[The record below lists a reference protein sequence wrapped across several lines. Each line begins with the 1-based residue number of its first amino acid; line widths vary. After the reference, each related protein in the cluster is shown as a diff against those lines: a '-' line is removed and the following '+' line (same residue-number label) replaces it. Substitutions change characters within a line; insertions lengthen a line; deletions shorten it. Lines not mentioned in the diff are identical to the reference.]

1 MSLNFTSVAVS
12 LQLSVP
18 ETSLERH
25 LAASP
30 HVVAENLAEQVM
42 AYERD
47 HALGYYPAI
56 DFFQQHGGV
65 EPELIE
71 ALENISWV
79 LTSMVRNEIR
89 LRLRPV
95 FSQLKIESLKTLA
108 FTMPTVR
115 PGQQNA
121 KARLISHFSATSVK
135 VNLIAT
141 LLQKIV
147 DTHAAAKMT
156 ESMCYRWLK
165 DHFSTIDVTSVHVLE
180 DGHRQ

>member
-1 MSLNFTSVAVS
+1 MSLNFTRVAVT
-12 LQLSVP
+12 LQIRVP
-18 ETSLERH
+18 ETALERH

-30 HVVAENLAEQVM
+30 RVVAENLAEQVM
-42 AYERD
+42 AYEKE

-65 EPELIE
+65 EPELID

-79 LTSMVRNEIR
+79 LTSMIRNEIR

-95 FSQLKIESLKTLA
+95 FSHLKIESLKTLA

-121 KARLISHFSATSVK
+121 QANLISHFSATSVK
-135 VNLIAT
+135 ANLIVT

-147 DTHAAAKMT
+147 DAEAATRMT

-165 DHFSTIDVTSVHVLE
+165 DHFSHIDVTSVHVLDE
-180 DGHRQ
+180 AD

>member
-1 MSLNFTSVAVS
+1 MALNFTSVAIS
-12 LQLSVP
+12 LQVRIP

-30 HVVAENLAEQVM
+30 RVVAENLAEQVM
-42 AYERD
+42 AYERENM
-47 HALGYYPAI
+47 LGYYPAI
-56 DFFQQHGGV
+56 NFFQAHGGI
-65 EPELIE
+65 EPELID

-95 FSQLKIESLKTLA
+95 FSQVKIESLKTIA

-115 PGQQNA
+115 PGQNNTKA
-121 KARLISHFSATSVK
+121 KLIEHFSATSVK

-141 LLQKIV
+141 LLQKVV
-147 DTHAAAKMT
+147 DTRAAAKMA

-165 DHFSTIDVTSVHVLE
+165 EHVAAIDVTSVHVL
-180 DGHRQ
+180 DASQ

>member
-1 MSLNFTSVAVS
+1 MTLNFTRVAVS
-12 LQLSVP
+12 LQISVP
-18 ETSLERH
+18 ETALERH

-42 AYERD
+42 AYERK

-56 DFFQQHGGV
+56 DYFQQHGGV
-65 EPELIE
+65 EPDLIN

-115 PGQQNA
+115 PGQQNDR
-121 KARLISHFSATSVK
+121 ARLIDHFSATSVK
-135 VNLIAT
+135 VNMVAT

-147 DTHAAAKMT
+147 DSHAAAKMA
-156 ESMCYRWLK
+156 ESMCYRWLQ
-165 DHFSTIDVTSVHVLE
+165 DHFHSVNVTSAHVLA
-180 DGHRQ
+180 DPK

>member
-1 MSLNFTSVAVS
+1 MALNFTRVAIS
-12 LQLSVP
+12 MQLSVP
-18 ETSLERH
+18 DTALERH

-30 HVVAENLAEQVM
+30 RVVAENMAEQVIN
-42 AYERD
+42 YERE
-47 HALGYYPAI
+47 HGLGYYPAI

-65 EPELIE
+65 EPELID

-95 FSQLKIESLKTLA
+95 FSQLKIESLKTIA

-115 PGQQNA
+115 PGQQND
-121 KARLISHFSATSVK
+121 KLNLINHFSATSVK

-141 LLQKIV
+141 LLQKIA
-147 DTHAAAKMT
+147 DPSAAAKMA

-165 DHFSTIDVTSVHVLE
+165 EHFAKIEVTSVHVIE
-180 DGHRQ
+180 NDGA

>member
-1 MSLNFTSVAVS
+1 MVLNFTRVAVS
-12 LQLSVP
+12 LQVSVP
-18 ETSLERH
+18 ETALERH

-30 HVVAENLAEQVM
+30 RIVAENIAEQIM
-42 AYERD
+42 AYERE
-47 HALGYYPAI
+47 HSLGYYPAI
-56 DFFQQHGGV
+56 DFFQQHGGI
-65 EPELIE
+65 EPELID

-79 LTSMVRNEIR
+79 LTGLVRNEIR

-108 FTMPTVR
+108 FTMPTAR
-115 PGQQNA
+115 PGQQNDRV
-121 KARLISHFSATSVK
+121 KLIDHFSATSVK

-147 DTHAAAKMT
+147 DTRAAAKMT

-165 DHFSTIDVTSVHVLE
+165 DHFSNIEVTSVHVM
-180 DGHRQ
+180 Q

>member
-1 MSLNFTSVAVS
+1 MTLNFTRVAVS
-12 LQLSVP
+12 LQVSVP
-18 ETSLERH
+18 ETALERH

-30 HVVAENLAEQVM
+30 RVVAENLAEQVM
-42 AYERD
+42 AYERK
-47 HALGYYPAI
+47 HSLGYYPAI

-65 EPELIE
+65 EPELIS

-115 PGQQNA
+115 PGQQNDHI
-121 KARLISHFSATSVK
+121 KLVEHFSATSVK
-135 VNLIAT
+135 ANLIAT
-141 LLQKIV
+141 LLQKLV
-147 DTHAAAKMT
+147 DPQAAARMT

-165 DHFSTIDVTSVHVLE
+165 EHFNTIDVTSVHVL
-180 DGHRQ
+180 DDSDK

>member
-1 MSLNFTSVAVS
+1 VCRK
-12 LQLSVP
+12 
-18 ETSLERH
+18 RH
-25 LAASP
+25 WTP

-42 AYERD
+42 AYERE

-56 DFFQQHGGV
+56 EFFQQQGGI
-65 EPELIE
+65 EPELID

-89 LRLRPV
+89 LRLRPM

-121 KARLISHFSATSVK
+121 KANLVNHFSGTTVK

-141 LLQKIV
+141 LLQKVV
-147 DTHAAAKMT
+147 DTRAAAKMA

-165 DHFSTIDVTSVHVLE
+165 EHFSSIDVTSVHVL
-180 DGHRQ
+180 DNKD

>member
-1 MSLNFTSVAVS
+1 MSLNFTRVAIS
-12 LQLSVP
+12 LQVRVP
-18 ETSLERH
+18 ETALERH

-42 AYERD
+42 AYEQE

-56 DFFQQHGGV
+56 DFFQQHGGI
-65 EPELIE
+65 EPELID
-71 ALENISWV
+71 ALENIAWV

-95 FSQLKIESLKTLA
+95 FSNLKIESLKTLA

-121 KARLISHFSATSVK
+121 RANLIEHFSATSVK
-135 VNLIAT
+135 VNLMAT

-147 DTHAAAKMT
+147 DLKAAGRMA

-165 DHFSTIDVTSVHVLE
+165 DHFSNIEVTSVHVL
-180 DGHRQ
+180 DDQ

>member
-1 MSLNFTSVAVS
+1 MTLNFTRVAIS
-12 LQLSVP
+12 LQVRVP
-18 ETSLERH
+18 ETALERH
-25 LAASP
+25 LAATP
-30 HVVAENLAEQVM
+30 RVVAENLAEQVM
-42 AYERD
+42 AYE
-47 HALGYYPAI
+47 HEHTLGYYPAI

-65 EPELIE
+65 EPELID

-121 KARLISHFSATSVK
+121 KANLISHFSATSVK

-147 DTHAAAKMT
+147 DTKASARMA

-165 DHFSTIDVTSVHVLE
+165 EHFSAIDVTSVHVLSE
-180 DGHRQ
+180 ERE

>member
-1 MSLNFTSVAVS
+1 MTLNFTRVAIS

-18 ETSLERH
+18 ETALERH

-30 HVVAENLAEQVM
+30 HVVAENLAEQIM
-42 AYERD
+42 RYEQE
-47 HALGYYPAI
+47 HKLGYFPAV

-89 LRLRPV
+89 LRLRPM
-95 FSQLKIESLKTLA
+95 FSLLKIESLKTIA
-108 FTMPTVR
+108 FTMPVAR
-115 PGQQNA
+115 PGQANA
-121 KARLISHFSATSVK
+121 KADLVSHFSVNTVK
-135 VNLIAT
+135 VNMIAT
-141 LLQKIV
+141 MLQKII
-147 DTHAAAKMT
+147 DPHAAAKMA

-165 DHFSTIDVTSVHVLE
+165 DHFSAIQITSVHVL
-180 DGHRQ
+180 DGAQV

>member
-1 MSLNFTSVAVS
+1 MALNFTRVALS
-12 LQLSVP
+12 LQVSVP

-30 HVVAENLAEQVM
+30 RIVAENLAEQVM
-42 AYERD
+42 HYERT

-56 DFFQQHGGV
+56 HFFQEQGGI
-65 EPELIE
+65 EPELMD
-71 ALENISWV
+71 ALDNISWV

-95 FSQLKIESLKTLA
+95 FSQLKVESLKTIA

-121 KARLISHFSATSVK
+121 KANLISHFSATSVK

-147 DTHAAAKMT
+147 DTRAAGKMA

-165 DHFSTIDVTSVHVLE
+165 DHFAAVEVTSVHVLG
-180 DGHRQ
+180 DTQG

>member
-1 MSLNFTSVAVS
+1 MVLNFTRVAVT
-12 LQLSVP
+12 LQISVP
-18 ETSLERH
+18 DTALERH

-30 HVVAENLAEQVM
+30 RVVAENIAEQVM
-42 AYERD
+42 AYEEE
-47 HALGYYPAI
+47 HSLGYYPAI

-65 EPELIE
+65 EPELID

-95 FSQLKIESLKTLA
+95 FSHLKIESLKTLA

-121 KARLISHFSATSVK
+121 RINLISHFSATSVK
-135 VNLIAT
+135 VNLIVT

-147 DTHAAAKMT
+147 DTHTAARMT

-165 DHFSTIDVTSVHVLE
+165 EHFSAVDVTSVHVLGE
-180 DGHRQ
+180 SN

>member
-1 MSLNFTSVAVS
+1 MPLNFTRVAIT

-18 ETSLERH
+18 ETALERH

-30 HVVAENLAEQVM
+30 KIVAENLAEQVM
-42 AYERD
+42 AYEIEHR
-47 HALGYYPAI
+47 LGYYPAI

-121 KARLISHFSATSVK
+121 KINLTNHFVAVSVK
-135 VNLIAT
+135 ANLIAT
-141 LLQKIV
+141 LLQKIA
-147 DTHAAAKMT
+147 DTRTAARMA

-165 DHFSTIDVTSVHVLE
+165 DHFSKIDVTSVHVLNGP
-180 DGHRQ
+180 D

>member
-1 MSLNFTSVAVS
+1 MALNFTRVTLS
-12 LQLSVP
+12 LQVSVP
-18 ETSLERH
+18 ETALERH

-42 AYERD
+42 AYERE
-47 HALGYYPAI
+47 HSLGYFPAI

-115 PGQQNA
+115 PGQQYA
-121 KARLISHFSATSVK
+121 HRKLVDHFSASSVK
-135 VNLIAT
+135 VNVIAT
-141 LLQKIV
+141 LLQKII
-147 DTHAAAKMT
+147 DTQAAAKMA
-156 ESMCYRWLK
+156 ESMCYRWLR
-165 DHFSTIDVTSVHVLE
+165 DHFSAIEVTSVHVLGE
-180 DGHRQ
+180 QD

>member
-1 MSLNFTSVAVS
+1 MALNFTRVAVS
-12 LQLSVP
+12 LQVSVP
-18 ETSLERH
+18 ETALERH
-25 LAASP
+25 LAATP
-30 HVVAENLAEQVM
+30 RVVAENLAQQVI
-42 AYERD
+42 AYERE
-47 HALGYYPAI
+47 HGLGYYPAI
-56 DFFQQHGGV
+56 DFFQHHGGV
-65 EPELIE
+65 EPELID

-115 PGQQNA
+115 PGQQKTEA
-121 KARLISHFSATSVK
+121 GLVSHFSATTVK

-147 DTHAAAKMT
+147 DTRAAAKMA

-165 DHFSTIDVTSVHVLE
+165 EHFNSIDVTSVHVL
-180 DGHRQ
+180 DGTD

>member
-1 MSLNFTSVAVS
+1 MSLNFTRVAVS
-12 LQLSVP
+12 LQVSVP
-18 ETSLERH
+18 ETALERH

-30 HVVAENLAEQVM
+30 RIVAENLAEQVM
-42 AYERD
+42 RYERENQ
-47 HALGYYPAI
+47 LGYYPAI

-65 EPELIE
+65 EPELID

-115 PGQQNA
+115 PGQQNDHL
-121 KARLISHFSATSVK
+121 KLVEHFSATSVK
-135 VNLIAT
+135 ANMIAT

-147 DTHAAAKMT
+147 DTESAAKMT
-156 ESMCYRWLK
+156 RSMCYRWLK
-165 DHFSTIDVTSVHVLE
+165 EHFDHIDVTSVHVLNGN
-180 DGHRQ
+180 D

>member
-1 MSLNFTSVAVS
+1 MALNFTRVAIS
-12 LQLSVP
+12 LQVRVP
-18 ETSLERH
+18 ETALERH

-30 HVVAENLAEQVM
+30 QVVAVNLAEQVI

-65 EPELIE
+65 ESELID

-95 FSQLKIESLKTLA
+95 FSNLKIESLKTLA

-121 KARLISHFSATSVK
+121 QANLISHFSASSVK

-147 DTHAAAKMT
+147 DPHAAAKMA

-165 DHFSTIDVTSVHVLE
+165 EHFSHIDVTSVHVLDAAE
-180 DGHRQ
+180 

>member
-1 MSLNFTSVAVS
+1 MSLNFTRVAVT
-12 LQLSVP
+12 LQIRVP
-18 ETSLERH
+18 ETALERH

-30 HVVAENLAEQVM
+30 RVVAENLAEQVM
-42 AYERD
+42 AYESE

-56 DFFQQHGGV
+56 EFFQQHGGV
-65 EPELIE
+65 EPELID

-79 LTSMVRNEIR
+79 LTSMIRNEIR

-95 FSQLKIESLKTLA
+95 FSHLKIESLKTLA

-121 KARLISHFSATSVK
+121 KANLIKHFSATSVK
-135 VNLIAT
+135 ANLIAT
-141 LLQKIV
+141 LIQKIV
-147 DTHAAAKMT
+147 DAQAAAKLT

-165 DHFSTIDVTSVHVLE
+165 DHFSSIEVTSVHVLE
-180 DGHRQ
+180 EVD

>member
-1 MSLNFTSVAVS
+1 MPLNFTRVAITLHVR
-12 LQLSVP
+12 VP
-18 ETSLERH
+18 EAALERH

-30 HVVAENLAEQVM
+30 RVVAENLAEQVM
-42 AYERD
+42 TYERQ
-47 HALGYYPAI
+47 HALGYYPAV

-65 EPELIE
+65 EPELID

-79 LTSMVRNEIR
+79 LTSMVRNELR

-95 FSQLKIESLKTLA
+95 FSHLKIESLKTLA

-115 PGQQNA
+115 PGQRNA
-121 KARLISHFSATSVK
+121 KADLMSHFSATSVK
-135 VNLIAT
+135 VSLIAT

-147 DTHAAAKMT
+147 DKHAAAKMA

-165 DHFSTIDVTSVHVLE
+165 EHFSAIDVTSVHVLNNIE
-180 DGHRQ
+180 

>member
-1 MSLNFTSVAVS
+1 MSLLVD
-12 LQLSVP
+12 VP
-18 ETSLERH
+18 ESALERH

-30 HVVAENLAEQVM
+30 HIVAENLAEQVM
-42 AYERD
+42 AYERE
-47 HALGYYPAI
+47 HSLGYYPAV
-56 DFFQQHGGV
+56 DFFQQQGGI
-65 EPELIE
+65 EPELID

-115 PGQQNA
+115 PGQQNDHIN
-121 KARLISHFSATSVK
+121 LVEHFSATSVK

-141 LLQKIV
+141 LLQKIA
-147 DTHAAAKMT
+147 DPQAAAKMAN
-156 ESMCYRWLK
+156 SMCYRWLK
-165 DHFSTIDVTSVHVLE
+165 DHFSSIEVTSVHVLDE
-180 DGHRQ
+180 TK

>member
-1 MSLNFTSVAVS
+1 MSLNFTRVAVS
-12 LQLSVP
+12 LQVSVP
-18 ETSLERH
+18 EAALERH

-30 HVVAENLAEQVM
+30 RIVAENLAEQVM
-42 AYERD
+42 RYERE
-47 HALGYYPAI
+47 HQLGYYPAI

-65 EPELIE
+65 ESELID

-115 PGQQNA
+115 PSQQNDHM
-121 KARLISHFSATSVK
+121 RLIEHFSATSVK
-135 VNLIAT
+135 ANLIAT

-147 DTHAAAKMT
+147 DNESAEKMT
-156 ESMCYRWLK
+156 KSMCYRWLK
-165 DHFSTIDVTSVHVLE
+165 EHFSHVDVTSVHVLGDKE
-180 DGHRQ
+180 